1 MGSARALRRNDA
13 SAVLAAWLI
22 SDFHSLQSHSLLAF
36 MGRGGNVL
44 CLASR
49 DRRSEG
55 NTRRALGEIVV
66 ITWEEEEGDTNCCMN
81 QLWRPSRLATV
92 CGHTLSNS
100 PACKAGSQGEAA
112 LAELVAAHGG
122 RPLQS

>member
-1 MGSARALRRNDA
+1 
-13 SAVLAAWLI
+13 
-22 SDFHSLQSHSLLAF
+22 

-66 ITWEEEEGDTNCCMN
+66 ITWEEEERDTI
-81 QLWRPSRLATV
+81 AV
-92 CGHTLSNS
+92 
-100 PACKAGSQGEAA
+100 
-112 LAELVAAHGG
+112 
-122 RPLQS
+122 